1 MLMVLTYWVEG
12 YMLLEKK
19 QYLLMSSDQ
28 NEGRCHYV
36 KILITVPLKGWKS

>member
-12 YMLLEKK
+12 YMLLKT
-19 QYLLMSSDQ
+19 QYLLMSRDQ

-36 KILITVPLKGWKS
+36 KILITVLLKGWKS